1 MTITRKDINSA
12 ISFEDYNF
20 TRPHIVEKLEKTY
33 SYNVLEKY
41 INGVKNILT
50 PFLKDLDYTPS
61 AIIGLHPSEE
71 QIAAIFACLELGI
84 SIVIVDY
91 DRPDKFKQYEY
102 MDPKTDLLCPID
114 FFIVNSS
121 RQNTNLAKYVF
132 FENRCNYTICLDTFD
147 LDFTSN
153 NLILATDNT
162 IAIKCTSSGT
172 TNTPKK
178 VEHTHKFLKNISYR
192 NSKFYNDVVALGYN
206 LNHGSSIATYFLPA
220 LFSKKTTKFLNI
232 GGFGLNTLENFPNC
246 RVDHFMISYTADII
260 RFARNKKLDNLKIYT
275 LGSIPIKEVKGK
287 FKDVISFF
295 GSNETSG
302 PTLINKLSYDN
313 FAVNKFRKIDDF
325 FELDL
330 QDKNLIVKI
339 PIYNKVHDTND
350 IFSIEEDYYIFKGRN
365 DLYRINGRIID
376 KTLLNSVVNLY
387 LKKDFQIVYDIV
399 ENKIYI
405 AYWNNKK
412 NHLKIMKKINKKL
425 PYFHKINK
433 ISFIT
438 VEEFMSG
445 VKIDQEL
452 LREYFRQY
460 VK

>member
-20 TRPHIVEKLEKTY
+20 TRPHIAEKLEKVYTY
-33 SYNVLEKY
+33 DILEKY
-41 INGVKNILT
+41 INAVKNILA
-50 PFLKDLDYTPS
+50 PYIKDLDYTPS

-132 FENRCNYTICLDTFD
+132 FENRCNFTICLDKNI
-147 LDFTSN
+147 LDFTPN
-153 NLILATDNT
+153 NVILAKDKT

-178 VEHTHKFLKNISYR
+178 VEHTHEFLKNISYR
-192 NSKFYNDVVALGYN
+192 NSIFYNNVVALGYN

-232 GGFGLNTLENFPNC
+232 GGFGLNTFENFPDC
-246 RVDHFMISYTADII
+246 KVDHFMISYTADII
-260 RFARNKKLDNLKIYT
+260 NFAKNKKLDDLTIYT
-275 LGSIPIKEVKGK
+275 LSSIPQKEVKGK

-302 PTLINKLSYDN
+302 PTLVNKLSYDN
-313 FAVNKFRKIDDF
+313 FAINKFRKIDDF
-325 FELDL
+325 FKFDL
-330 QDKNLIVKI
+330 QDGNLVVTI
-339 PIYNKVHDTND
+339 PIYNKAHNTND
-350 IFSIEEDYYIFKGRN
+350 IFSVSKDYFVFKGRN
-365 DLYRINGRIID
+365 DIYRINGREVD
-376 KTLLNSVVNLY
+376 KNILHDIVKLFLI
-387 LKKDFQIVYDIV
+387 KDFQIIYDIV

-405 AYWNNKK
+405 AYWNKK
-412 NHLKIMKKINKKL
+412 INDSKVLRRINKKL
-425 PYFHKINK
+425 PYYHKINK
-433 ISFIT
+433 LSFIN

-445 VKIDQEL
+445 VKMDQEL
-452 LREYFRQY
+452 LREYFRKY
-460 VK
+460 V